1 MSVKKIMCCCGQG
14 LGSSFMVEM
23 NVQNVLKEMNMDH
36 IEVGH
41 ASTSDVYDG
50 MADLYIVGEDL
61 YDSMKQYGEV
71 LTLKNLVSKDE
82 VEEKLKAYFEEK
94 GIE

>member
-1 MSVKKIMCCCGQG
+1 
-14 LGSSFMVEM
+14 MVEM

-50 MADLYIVGEDL
+50 MVNLYIVGRP

-71 LTLKNLVSKDE
+71 LTLKT
-82 VEEKLKAYFEEK
+82 
-94 GIE
+94 